1 MRATAISGDRF
12 SDPSIEATMVEL
24 VTIETVNE
32 PVAVVKAA
40 ANRKGSRR
48 LGIPKFIIAV
58 ETSDPMGEALM
69 TPPKAPP
76 APVIIITAAAFSIDR
91 STIDR
96 SCCMRQPFFSNNE
109 ARARPISKAMT
120 GIPRN

>member
-12 SDPSIEATMVEL
+12 SDPSIEATMEEL

-32 PVAVVKAA
+32 PVAVVRLA
-40 ANRKGSRR
+40 ANRKGSRKP
-48 LGIPKFIIAV
+48 GIPKPVIAV
-58 ETSDPMGEALM
+58 ETSDPMVEALM
-69 TPPKAPP
+69 TLPKAPP
-76 APVIIITAAAFSIDR
+76 APVIMITAAAFSIDR

-96 SCCMRQPFFSNNE
+96 SCGIRLPFFSNNE